1 MSARV
6 RGVASC
12 GLVILILSAAGLAP
26 AEAVTARQKG
36 QVAAKVNPQAGQ
48 RAARARSA
56 RAGRAATAVRNGQKA
71 AGQVARKGK
80 AGQVAA
86 KGARGKRVAHARG
99 SARKLRAQ
107 AEARRRA
114 RAGYKPPSAAIV
126 VDANSGNVLSDSNPD
141 EVRHPASLTK
151 IMTLYLLFEQLEAGK
166 LKLDSPITFT
176 AHSASRPPT
185 KLGVKPGDTITAE
198 EAIKA
203 LVTKSANDAASAI
216 AETIG
221 GDEANFARMMT
232 RKARALGMTQTVYV
246 NASGLPDPAQ
256 VTSAR
261 DQSLLGRAIQDR
273 FPNYYRYFQTS
284 SFRFRNREIG
294 NHNRL
299 LGSVAG
305 VDGIKT
311 GYTEA
316 SGYNLVTSIHRGGR
330 FLVAVVLGGASAR
343 GRDELMRG
351 LIEKHISSGSTAR
364 TAPAIV
370 ETIALAG
377 DPSVAADVM
386 PDTAPP
392 PSAPAT
398 PAPTPAATEPAAAAA
413 TASAAV
419 STAANTAAPAAANA
433 AASTAPYKVVRT
445 RAVIPADDP
454 PAPPAKAADVT
465 VNATA
470 TAPPVDVPPSAPAT
484 SVAVIAQGDADPG
497 NDGDVTAGQA
507 ASASL
512 LPEAVGGGALRPMLL
527 VLGIALVGV
536 FGLQLLV
543 MTSRRRSPRGA

>member
-1 MSARV
+1 
-6 RGVASC
+6 
-12 GLVILILSAAGLAP
+12 
-26 AEAVTARQKG
+26 
-36 QVAAKVNPQAGQ
+36 
-48 RAARARSA
+48 
-56 RAGRAATAVRNGQKA
+56 
-71 AGQVARKGK
+71 
-80 AGQVAA
+80 
-86 KGARGKRVAHARG
+86 
-99 SARKLRAQ
+99 

-261 DQSLLGRAIQDR
+261 DQSILGRAIQDR
-273 FPNYYRYFQTS
+273 FPDYYRYFQTS
-284 SFRFRNREIG
+284 SFRFRNNVIA

-299 LGSVAG
+299 LGTVAG

-311 GYTEA
+311 GYTED
-316 SGYNLVTSIHRGGR
+316 SGYNLVTSIHRASR
-330 FLVAVVLGGASAR
+330 FLVAVVLGGSSAR
-343 GRDELMRG
+343 ARDDRMRG
-351 LIEKHISSGSTAR
+351 LIEQYIGQGSTTR

-377 DPSVAADVM
+377 DPDAVAADGL
-386 PDTAPP
+386 PP
-392 PSAPAT
+392 APAIEPPVA
-398 PAPTPAATEPAAAAA
+398 PASEPAASPPA
-413 TASAAV
+413 
-419 STAANTAAPAAANA
+419 AAPASA
-433 AASTAPYKVVRT
+433 APYKVART
-445 RAVIPADDP
+445 RVVIPADDP
-454 PAPPAKAADVT
+454 PP
-465 VNATA
+465 
-470 TAPPVDVPPSAPAT
+470 
-484 SVAVIAQGDADPG
+484 
-497 NDGDVTAGQA
+497 
-507 ASASL
+507 
-512 LPEAVGGGALRPMLL
+512 
-527 VLGIALVGV
+527 
-536 FGLQLLV
+536 
-543 MTSRRRSPRGA
+543 

>member
-6 RGVASC
+6 RGVASL
-12 GLVILILSAAGLAP
+12 GVVVLIVTAAGCLPAALAKTREKP
-26 AEAVTARQKG
+26 EQGTIGR
-36 QVAAKVNPQAGQ
+36 VASKLSKPQAQQ
-48 RAARARSA
+48 RAARARPA
-56 RAGRAATAVRNGQKA
+56 KAGRAAQTAG
-71 AGQVARKGK
+71 RKGK
-80 AGQVAA
+80 AGQTAGKSA
-86 KGARGKRVAHARG
+86 KTKRLAKARG

-107 AEARRRA
+107 AEARRRV
-114 RAGYKPPSAAIV
+114 RAGYSPPSSAIV
-126 VDANSGNVLSDSNPD
+126 VDANAGTVLADSNAD
-141 EVRHPASLTK
+141 AIRHPASLTK
-151 IMTLYLLFEQLEAGK
+151 IMTLYMLFEQLEAGK
-166 LKLDSPITFT
+166 LKLDSPIVFSS
-176 AHSASRPPT
+176 HSSSRPPT
-185 KLGVKPGDTITAE
+185 KLGVKPGESITVE
-198 EAIKA
+198 DAIKA
-203 LVTKSANDAASAI
+203 LVTRSANDAAAAI

-221 GDEANFARMMT
+221 GDEKTFARMMT
-232 RKARALGMTQTVYV
+232 RKARALGMDQTTYV

-261 DQSLLGRAIQDR
+261 DQAILGRAIQDR
-273 FPNYYRYFQTS
+273 FPDHYRYFRTTAF
-284 SFRFRNREIG
+284 SFKNRTIG

-299 LGSVAG
+299 LGSVHG

-316 SGYNLVTSIHRGGR
+316 SGYNLDTSIHRGSR
-330 FLVAVVLGGASAR
+330 FLVAVVLGGNSAR
-343 GRDELMRG
+343 ARDDRMRS
-351 LIEKHISSGSTAR
+351 LIEQYIGQGQTTR

-377 DPSVAADVM
+377 DPSAAADVM
-386 PDTAPP
+386 PDTASP

-398 PAPTPAATEPAAAAA
+398 PAPTPAVTEPAAAAA

-470 TAPPVDVPPSAPAT
+470 TAHPVDVPPSAPAT